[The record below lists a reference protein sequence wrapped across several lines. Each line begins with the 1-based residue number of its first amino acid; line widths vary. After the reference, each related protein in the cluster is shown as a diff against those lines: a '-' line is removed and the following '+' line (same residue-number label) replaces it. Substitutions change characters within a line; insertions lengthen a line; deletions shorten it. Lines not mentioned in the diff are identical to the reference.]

1 MRAIPRLLVAVA
13 LLTVAPSGITSRSI
27 SPHEDAAN
35 AVTVTVSVIARSTA
49 APQLT
54 ASGVTVRVDGKM
66 RPVTS
71 LELASITRP
80 VDLIVLIDNALARN
94 RENRWDE
101 LQAFLRAQPVGVPE
115 TIAYADGKAITIAQA
130 STTDHAL
137 AANAVANPAAKSA
150 LREVLYES
158 VQNLIDSWP
167 SGSGRRVL
175 IFVTRGFPRDY
186 ANNGVKPENSL
197 LLQRLIEDAQRNG
210 VLIYTIHSSPA
221 LANDPNPLTLLATN
235 TGGKGFVTGMEPGP
249 SLQNFLQE
257 IQNCIERQYSITFS
271 VAPDAKP
278 HFAALRVAINTKTA
292 ELRYPARIYVTAK

>member
-35 AVTVTVSVIARSTA
+35 PVTVTVTVIARSTA

-54 ASGVTVRVDGKM
+54 ASGVTVHVDGKM

-137 AANAVANPAAKSA
+137 AANAVANPAPKSA
-150 LREVLYES
+150 PRDVLYES

-167 SGSGRRVL
+167 SGSRRRVL

-197 LLQRLIEDAQRNG
+197 LLQRLIEDAQRNR